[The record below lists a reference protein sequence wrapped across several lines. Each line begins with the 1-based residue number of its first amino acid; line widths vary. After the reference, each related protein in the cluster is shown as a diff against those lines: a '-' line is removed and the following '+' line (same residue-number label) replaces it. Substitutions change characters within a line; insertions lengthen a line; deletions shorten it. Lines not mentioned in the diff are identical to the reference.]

1 MLLADVDTLYSSIHV
16 SELLLSPDNTDFS
29 IDIIDNTQHKDENS
43 DYTIHNIDNT
53 QENNDDDKIDI
64 DHKSD
69 TVGRDSE
76 SKDNGR

>member
-1 MLLADVDTLYSSIHV
+1 MLLADVDTLYSCIHV

-29 IDIIDNTQHKDENS
+29 IDNTQHKDDNS

-76 SKDNGR
+76 SQDNGR